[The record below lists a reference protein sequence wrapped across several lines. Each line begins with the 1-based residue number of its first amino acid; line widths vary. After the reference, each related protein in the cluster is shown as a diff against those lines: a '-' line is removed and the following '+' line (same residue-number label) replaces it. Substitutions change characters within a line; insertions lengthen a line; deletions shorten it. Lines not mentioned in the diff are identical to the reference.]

1 MTAAAEQR
9 RLNREKRR
17 EIVATNGSGQSTR
30 RSNSSREAANV
41 EESVRRLWRASPR
54 VVIGGA
60 VVGAVVGIV
69 AAARGKNR
77 DDGNAISG
85 EVAVHL
91 LNKVELLTIRLQVRQ
106 ASRRVPTE
114 IDVHRVDADTSSRTS
129 AAAGH

>member
-1 MTAAAEQR
+1 MTAATEQR

-17 EIVATNGSGQSTR
+17 EILATNGSGQPMR
-30 RSNSSREAANV
+30 PSNSSREAATV
-41 EESVRRLWRASPR
+41 EQSVRNLWRASPR
-54 VVIGGA
+54 VAIGGA

-69 AAARGKNR
+69 AAARKKNR
-77 DDGNAISG
+77 DAGNAISG

-106 ASRRVPTE
+106 ASRRVPSE

-129 AAAGH
+129 PAAGH